1 MVGVAGADVEVGG
14 GVINEFNKEVAV
26 GLNANVGVVV
36 GCSDTKTS
44 TGVIGGSTK
53 VFVGAPACGVG
64 V

>member
-1 MVGVAGADVEVGG
+1 MVGVAGSGVEVGG
-14 GVINEFNKEVAV
+14 GVINKFNNEVAV
-26 GLNANVGVVV
+26 ELNSTVGVVV

-44 TGVIGGSTK
+44 TGVTGGSIK